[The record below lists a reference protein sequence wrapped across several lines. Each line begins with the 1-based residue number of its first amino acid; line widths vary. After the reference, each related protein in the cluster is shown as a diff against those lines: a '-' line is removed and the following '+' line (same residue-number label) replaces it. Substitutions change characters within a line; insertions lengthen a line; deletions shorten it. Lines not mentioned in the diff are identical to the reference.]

1 MYRFRK
7 DLEAKK
13 AVEINVPHKKVMM
26 CLNESTLNPLDA
38 VKDQL
43 LENLKSVP
51 LNRYFNDITPK
62 LKNKLAE
69 YVGYGIKPSQILF
82 GNGAR

>member
-62 LKNKLAE
+62 LITDGVDLSYYGPGHYE
-69 YVGYGIKPSQILF
+69 YVRRIYV
-82 GNGAR
+82 